1 VRKKTFSFFA
11 GFYAGTLVGGTIA
24 LLFAP
29 QPGEETCAKIR
40 QKSNELKE
48 RANRLYARVLNGL
61 ETAARNALRRTEQLS
76 ARLQETHTW
85 DEDELA
91 RWDQELAAIEQ
102 AAQEALEEAR
112 MG

>member
-1 VRKKTFSFFA
+1 VRKKTFSFIA

-29 QPGEETCAKIR
+29 QPGEETRARIR
-40 QKSNELKE
+40 QKRNELKE
-48 RANRLYARVLNGL
+48 QADRIYAQVLNGL
-61 ETAARNALRRTEQLS
+61 ETTTRNVLRRTEQRS
-76 ARLQETHTW
+76 ARLQARHTW

-91 RWDQELAAIEQ
+91 RWDQELAEIEQ